1 MPRVP
6 VKVVLDT
13 AHLNDQAAV
22 CRAVSD
28 AGLQVEQVIPEIGAI
43 YGSAEE
49 ASVDRIGRI
58 DGVLRAQ
65 RERGYQLPPFSPH
78 IPQ

>member
-65 RERGYQLPPFSPH
+65 RERGYQLPPLSPH